1 MMLLGAVLEATGIAL
16 IFPLIALISNPT
28 AIENNGVLNWLYI
41 RSGTRS
47 TDDFLIWM
55 VGLLLVFYVF
65 KYIYLS
71 LLYYSQYW
79 FIFKL
84 QIELSM
90 RLLSAYLHSPYPFH
104 LRRNSAELLRNIN
117 ADILLIFS
125 GVLVPGFSAL
135 IEVLVVCMILLV
147 LLISAPL
154 PTLAATTILGGT
166 SLAFYAFVRKRAA
179 RLGKIQQDNLAQMIK
194 WVNQGLGGVKEIKI
208 LGREDFFLQAYNKHN
223 IGYGRSMLYLRTFS
237 DLPRLLIEGLVMGSV
252 LLVVGF
258 MLLLKQDMQ
267 TLIPTLGLFAMAAV
281 RLMPS
286 MNRILSG
293 LTSARYYS
301 ASVNNIYHDLKEL
314 ENVPSS
320 PNERVV
326 SEVFS
331 FNQSIKLENISFR
344 YHGAEKDSLK
354 DVSLTILKGQSIA
367 FVGPSG
373 AGKTTIVDALLG
385 LLEPGSGRVLVDGVN
400 INTNLAG
407 WQQKIGYI
415 PQPIYLSDDTIK
427 RNVAFGVEDDK
438 IDDEQVWTA
447 LRAAQLE
454 DFIVSLPDKLDTMVG
469 EHGVRIS
476 GGQRQRIGIARAL
489 YHNPEILVLDEATAA
504 LDNETESEV
513 TKAIEA
519 LSGTKTIIA
528 IAHRLT
534 TVRNFDCLFFMKD
547 GKIVDA
553 ANFENLL
560 QNNTDF
566 QKMAKPVS
574 FSDSR
579 AGIIG

>member
-1 MMLLGAVLEATGIAL
+1 
-16 IFPLIALISNPT
+16 
-28 AIENNGVLNWLYI
+28 
-41 RSGTRS
+41 
-47 TDDFLIWM
+47 
-55 VGLLLVFYVF
+55 
-65 KYIYLS
+65 
-71 LLYYSQYW
+71 
-79 FIFKL
+79 
-84 QIELSM
+84 
-90 RLLSAYLHSPYPFH
+90 
-104 LRRNSAELLRNIN
+104 
-117 ADILLIFS
+117 
-125 GVLVPGFSAL
+125 
-135 IEVLVVCMILLV
+135 
-147 LLISAPL
+147 
-154 PTLAATTILGGT
+154 
-166 SLAFYAFVRKRAA
+166 
-179 RLGKIQQDNLAQMIK
+179 
-194 WVNQGLGGVKEIKI
+194 
-208 LGREDFFLQAYNKHN
+208 
-223 IGYGRSMLYLRTFS
+223 MLYLRTFS

-326 SEVFS
+326 SESFS

-454 DFIVSLPDKLDTMVG
+454 DFIVSLPDKLDTLVG

-560 QNNTDF
+560 QNNIDF

>member
-454 DFIVSLPDKLDTMVG
+454 DFIVSLPDKLDTLVG

-560 QNNTDF
+560 QNNIDF